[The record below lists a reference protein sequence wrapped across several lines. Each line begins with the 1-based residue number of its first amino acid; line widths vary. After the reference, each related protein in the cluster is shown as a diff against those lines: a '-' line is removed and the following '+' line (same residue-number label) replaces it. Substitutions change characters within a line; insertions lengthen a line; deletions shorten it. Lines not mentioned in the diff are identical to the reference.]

1 MARADGRPPLPPVT
15 SLPFPSLPE
24 ISEVLSVLYH
34 SIARLHHP
42 DLVRFY
48 GITQRPRG
56 GAAAVAV
63 GGGGGANGSMY
74 RSNDANASITRGGG
88 PSKRLTLDPN
98 ADADLF
104 LVLVGCQRF
113 FEPTAG
119 RQQRA
124 AQTNQPP
131 VAVLVLVLLGR
142 IHGGHD
148 WRVFVSSCSCVPTS
162 TTAFAF
168 ALARATGWL
177 PRHATMPRHGHRRSW
192 SFALRRWHSC

>member
-1 MARADGRPPLPPVT
+1 MMLA
-15 SLPFPSLPE
+15 
-24 ISEVLSVLYH
+24 H
-34 SIARLHHP
+34 RLF
-42 DLVRFY
+42 LK
-48 GITQRPRG
+48 G
-56 GAAAVAV
+56 GDWEAV
-63 GGGGGANGSMY
+63 GSLHCCISKCQCPFYVGMKPCDANGSMY